1 MKKKTTYDK
10 KDSPISYVIPIAIKL
25 VVIWIILNTF

>member
-25 VVIWIILNTF
+25 GIIWMILNTF